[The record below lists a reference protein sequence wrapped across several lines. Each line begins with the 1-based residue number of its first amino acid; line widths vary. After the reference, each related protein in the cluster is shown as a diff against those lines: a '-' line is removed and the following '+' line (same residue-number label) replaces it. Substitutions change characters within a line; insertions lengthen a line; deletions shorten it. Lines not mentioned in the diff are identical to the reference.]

1 MKSVRHLMTIP
12 RPATKAANGTAPE
25 EICALRHELRTPLA
39 GMLGLLSLLRDSD
52 LTDDQQLWV
61 GSLQSASNHLASLVD
76 EVLSPTGRA
85 AASTTTPVSFDL
97 PQLICEVVGLFAQ
110 EAASRGIQLRTEID
124 ELCAQLVWG
133 DPIRLR
139 QVVVNLVSNA
149 VKFTSVGS
157 VTVKLKVLVGQP
169 MYRFEVL
176 DTGCG
181 FEPKSV
187 HLLRP
192 RPDGSG
198 IGLAISRGIVEGLGG
213 RLVHTGRGVGRGTT
227 AMFTVPLPSASA
239 RRPHFRSGVTA
250 EVLLVEDDPVSLQ
263 VVEHLLSRLG
273 HSVTTVTTGL
283 EALAACD
290 RRLFDLVLLD
300 GQLPDMTGTDVV
312 RELRAREL
320 RTQQHQP
327 IVALT
332 ATATAADRAR
342 CLAAG
347 MNGYL
352 SKPTT
357 MAELA
362 ATVDHWL
369 VAPTELSR
377 AESRA

>member
-1 MKSVRHLMTIP
+1 MTIP

-52 LTDDQQLWV
+52 LTDDQLLWV

-76 EVLSPTGRA
+76 EVLSPSGRP
-85 AASTTTPVSFDL
+85 AASTTTTPVSFDL
-97 PQLICEVVGLFAQ
+97 PQLISEVVGLFAQ
-110 EAASRGIQLRTEID
+110 EAASRGIQLRTEVD

-157 VTVKLKVLVGQP
+157 VTVRLKVLVGQP
-169 MYRFEVL
+169 IYRFEVI
-176 DTGCG
+176 DTGSG

-187 HLLRP
+187 LQLRP

-213 RLVHTGRGVGRGTT
+213 RLVHTGRGTGRGTT
-227 AMFTVPLPSASA
+227 AMFTLQLPSASA
-239 RRPHFRSGVTA
+239 RRPHLRAGVTA
-250 EVLLVEDDPVSLQ
+250 EVLLVEDDPVSQQ

-273 HSVTTVTTGL
+273 HSVTTVATGHDAL
-283 EALAACD
+283 EACD

-320 RTQQHQP
+320 RTQQHQA

-362 ATVDHWL
+362 ATIDHWL
-369 VAPTELSR
+369 AAPTELSR
-377 AESRA
+377 AESRV